1 MTKEQEEQALRVL
14 RDLDISEV
22 MSLLLRG
29 GNRYNKRILK
39 FFRWFCK
46 YAPIFIMTYHSYGV
60 FMFSQHPREM
70 FVAISENMA
79 CYSFIYFMVYILPMI
94 MILASRFFWLCWK
107 YRIPFFYFFGVNSIH
122 IAYGSLFTTNNM
134 VMAHYCLSLMILLF
148 YLYGA
153 FDWVV
158 NNTKLGRRFFFLI
171 YLLYYGQSTKGIQL
185 QNDV

>member
-1 MTKEQEEQALRVL
+1 MNKEQEEQALRVL

-29 GNRYNKRILK
+29 SNRYNKRILK

-46 YAPIFIMTYHSYGV
+46 YVPIFIMIFHSYGV

-70 FVAISENMA
+70 FISISENMP
-79 CYSFIYFMVYILPMI
+79 CYSFIYFMVYILPMVI
-94 MILASRFFWLCWK
+94 IFASRFFWLCWK

-122 IAYGSLFTTNNM
+122 IAYGSLFTTNSM

-153 FDWVV
+153 FDWFV
-158 NNTKLGRRFFFLI
+158 NNTKLGRRFF
-171 YLLYYGQSTKGIQL
+171 S
-185 QNDV
+185 